1 MLKYIFTLVIAPVTV
16 GVILQLFA
24 CWLDKHNDN
33 QK

>member
-1 MLKYIFTLVIAPVTV
+1 MFKLIIAPVTV